1 MSALD
6 PRAPV
11 LVGVGQVVHRGDAL
25 VDPISL
31 AAEATRLA
39 FIDCGSDLPVDT
51 VAMPGVL
58 APRTEHPSHRL
69 SASLGLTPRRL
80 LSSTIGGN
88 TPQWLVGRL
97 GTDILEGRCAVAL
110 VAGAE
115 AGASAR
121 RARKTGVEPPTVHP
135 AGGRDT
141 EIGDTRMGAS
151 PAELRA
157 GLAPPPFLYP
167 ILESAVAHHAGRN
180 LDEQRRFLGR
190 FMAPATEVAASHPDL
205 AWFPTRATARELS
218 EPTPGNRMIA
228 EPYTK
233 RMNAIIEVDQASA
246 FLLCSVE
253 AAEAAGIPRDRWV
266 FPLGVADLNDVFYPL
281 ERPEL
286 HRSPAIETA
295 GRALFE
301 AVGCNL
307 DDVSRFDFY
316 SCFPVAVEIS
326 ATALGLALD
335 DERPLT
341 VTGGHAYFG
350 GPGNNYTTHSIAT
363 MAEQLR
369 GDPITPASDVYQ
381 LGLLLFRQ
389 VHPRAFF
396 VHADRIT
403 PLFHHLGHDLPDLVI
418 GDVLVPA
425 FRAGHDLLLL
435 HRSEDQAQGSHAAG
449 VLVTHRGF
457 QIFVQLLSQHRQA
470 PINGRR
476 TLDQN
481 AAISNFS
488 IFSNIL
494 ILLHYSLRS
503 AT

>member
-6 PRAPV
+6 PRTPV
-11 LVGVGQVVHRGDAL
+11 LVGVGQVVDRGDDL

-39 FIDCGSDLPVDT
+39 FTDCGCELPVDT

-97 GTDILEGRCAVAL
+97 GTDILEGRCDVAL

-135 AGGRDT
+135 AQGKDT

-167 ILESAVAHHAGRN
+167 ILESAVAHDAGRN

-205 AWFPTRATARELS
+205 AWFPMRATARELS

-301 AVGCNL
+301 AVGCDL

-369 GDPITPASDVYQ
+369 GDPGSIGLTTGLGWYVTKHSIGLWSTTPPERGFAKPDLSDAQAAIDATALVQAEAGTTGAATIDGWTVIHDRDAGPASVVGYATTADGRRIVVRRDDPSLAAELSGGQLVGQTVTVTRGDDV
-381 LGLLLFRQ
+381 
-389 VHPRAFF
+389 
-396 VHADRIT
+396 
-403 PLFHHLGHDLPDLVI
+403 
-418 GDVLVPA
+418 
-425 FRAGHDLLLL
+425 
-435 HRSEDQAQGSHAAG
+435 AAG
-449 VLVTHRGF
+449 F
-457 QIFVQLLSQHRQA
+457 E
-470 PINGRR
+470 
-476 TLDQN
+476 LD
-481 AAISNFS
+481 
-488 IFSNIL
+488 
-494 ILLHYSLRS
+494 
-503 AT
+503 